1 MDLISQ
7 YGEDAESIAMLRA
20 AEYAANLN
28 TEEWLIWE
36 EVIKEIQNINV
47 SPKSSVKNWSKKAS
61 GHG

>member
-36 EVIKEIQNINV
+36 EVIKEIQNIRTN
-47 SPKSSVKNWSKKAS
+47 PNLQ
-61 GHG
+61 